1 MNYRIAWAAGLLIA
15 LAGAVSA
22 QDISFV
28 EPLPGTVRGTVPV
41 RVDLGPGYQNGF
53 VVFYVGGK
61 AEPLRFKLATVAD
74 PTGLF
79 GFDWETQAKDA
90 KVADGEYRVLAIGYN
105 AASEAIGQKAM
116 TVQIQNE
123 VTASSLPARGL
134 LLRYNL
140 TPGREQRYV
149 ARSRIRVSGGEGGD
163 YSMFNGAVNAYWN
176 QRVLWRDP
184 EGHARIRNSI
194 FHFSQRNSRGA
205 SDDLPGNRGFLSQ
218 MMMPSG
224 EKLSQTDQEGVNF
237 PYAEAPIIFPREPV
251 KVGDTWRSPMLIN
264 VDPQTVKSDVVI
276 GKHTLTGI
284 EWHGGYRTAVIAS
297 TYEGGPY
304 QIEIQGVDTDNAEW
318 LAKCSITLKGNRRTY
333 FAYQP
338 EVGRVLRSEDTSDQ
352 TATMEF
358 MEPPVAAM
366 GMEGMMEGSGMM
378 MEGMPA
384 MSGAIPGSG
393 MPGMAGGEAGMG
405 MPAPAE
411 KPAGFDKPG
420 PFRRKG
426 GAAASTTGEVMTG
439 LEGMAEAEPPK
450 VEVSHFQRLIETRI
464 AQEALD
470 VGE

>member
-1 MNYRIAWAAGLLIA
+1 M
-15 LAGAVSA
+15 
-22 QDISFV
+22 
-28 EPLPGTVRGTVPV
+28 
-41 RVDLGPGYQNGF
+41 
-53 VVFYVGGK
+53 
-61 AEPLRFKLATVAD
+61 
-74 PTGLF
+74 
-79 GFDWETQAKDA
+79 
-90 KVADGEYRVLAIGYN
+90 
-105 AASEAIGQKAM
+105 
-116 TVQIQNE
+116 
-123 VTASSLPARGL
+123 
-134 LLRYNL
+134 
-140 TPGREQRYV
+140 

-194 FHFSQRNSRGA
+194 FHFSQRNSRA
-205 SDDLPGNRGFLSQ
+205 RRTISQATRLPLADDV
-218 MMMPSG
+218 PSA
-224 EKLSQTDQEGVNF
+224 KSCLRRIRKRQL
-237 PYAEAPIIFPREPV
+237 PYAERRIFPREPV

-333 FAYQP
+333 LAYQP